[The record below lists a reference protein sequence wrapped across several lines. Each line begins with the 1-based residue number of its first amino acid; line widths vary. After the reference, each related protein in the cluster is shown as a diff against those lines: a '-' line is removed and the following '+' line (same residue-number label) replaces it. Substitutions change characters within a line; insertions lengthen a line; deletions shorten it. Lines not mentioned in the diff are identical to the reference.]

1 MPCLWPTRIA
11 VAEKEGGGGD
21 VRAEKVQQSAQLG
34 AGCCTANAIAR
45 CTMMQPAGHSS
56 SLSLS
61 LSLPLS
67 PSLSL
72 FFSLSCS
79 VKITI
84 FRQIISI
91 CWPQFAQCCNV
102 APKRERDWSKQ
113 LIRCAIII
121 ILVVIIRS
129 QSQHLGSTAIIWPQR
144 VLVANSL
151 RLGIDSHRFA
161 ADRTLNRSQL
171 QVMSVP
177 NQLAVYVSVCVCVCC
192 TLTVPRGHWSCHI
205 LQRAA
210 FYGQFCTFLPD
221 DPCATLSRFVA
232 LDVFIQEALHHYRP
246 QLKC

>member
-1 MPCLWPTRIA
+1 MPCLWPARIA

-45 CTMMQPAGHSS
+45 CTMMQPA
-56 SLSLS
+56 
-61 LSLPLS
+61 LPLS
-67 PSLSL
+67 PSISL
-72 FFSLSCS
+72 QRDLYFSFLQRENHSFSLDNFNLLATVRTMLQRCS
-79 VKITI
+79 KE
-84 FRQIISI
+84 RERE
-91 CWPQFAQCCNV
+91 
-102 APKRERDWSKQ
+102 RERDWSKQ

-129 QSQHLGSTAIIWPQR
+129 QSRLLGSTAIIWPQR

-177 NQLAVYVSVCVCVCC
+177 NKLAVYKYMCLCVRVLHVARPPGTLVMPHFAACRILWAILHISPRRSVCDFVSFCC
-192 TLTVPRGHWSCHI
+192 S
-205 LQRAA
+205 
-210 FYGQFCTFLPD
+210 
-221 DPCATLSRFVA
+221 
-232 LDVFIQEALHHYRP
+232 
-246 QLKC
+246 